1 MSIHDN
7 FRLIELPTEEVDGL
21 NAIEKVSPF
30 RECTLVWTGIGISNR
45 NKMHILMCCNT
56 CIQSG
61 YVFAIVFV
69 IFILCSCSSQQ
80 SYIEVQKL
88 K

>member
-1 MSIHDN
+1 
-7 FRLIELPTEEVDGL
+7 
-21 NAIEKVSPF
+21 
-30 RECTLVWTGIGISNR
+30 
-45 NKMHILMCCNT
+45 MHILMCCNT

-88 K
+88 KYDIHRKVERY